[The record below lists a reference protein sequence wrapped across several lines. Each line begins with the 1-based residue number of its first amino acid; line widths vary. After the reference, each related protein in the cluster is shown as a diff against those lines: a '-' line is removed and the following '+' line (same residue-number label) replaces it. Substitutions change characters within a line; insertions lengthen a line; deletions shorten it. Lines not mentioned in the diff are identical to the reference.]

1 MHMSRY
7 LKIYPAK
14 NRPDHFLLYSTL
26 RLSAAIL
33 SGAALDHARK
43 GTLPDALR
51 DKLAHLGMLV
61 PDPDSEREQMRGL
74 LDRVNAKS
82 RRFTAMVVLNLDCN
96 LNCGYC
102 YEAEFRDGRYMSEAT
117 ADLLVEYLL
126 REQITRGFDAELSFY
141 GGEPLLSLD
150 LIRRISRPLKE
161 QAERHGV
168 DYRFSVVTN
177 GTLLNRRCAGELAE
191 LGLKGAKFTLDGPR
205 HIHDIERP
213 YASGAGSFD
222 AIVDN
227 IAAIWDLVPIQLGG
241 NFRSEN
247 YLHFPR
253 LLDQLV
259 ERGITKEK
267 IQSVLFTP
275 VTPKAG
281 CSERSSGCV
290 SSSAPWLVEA
300 QLYLR
305 EEILKRGFKTSKPKV
320 SACIVELEKN
330 LLVNCEGDFYK
341 CPALMGWDGFSIGN
355 LAEGI
360 GDFRASHAVG
370 NWRVDACLDCAYL
383 PLCFG
388 GCRFLNLLQDKTVSE
403 VDCRRDYFDAALERI
418 VEQDLAYTGTSGEA
432 GKVPPARGVSS
443 PAPSGAPA
451 SASC

>member
-1 MHMSRY
+1 MYLSRY

-26 RLSAAIL
+26 RLSAVIL
-33 SGAALDHARK
+33 SGAALDHARN

-61 PDPDSEREQMRGL
+61 PDPDIEREQMRGM

-102 YEAEFRDGRYMSEAT
+102 YEAEFRDGRYMSDAT

-126 REQITRGFDAELSFY
+126 REQITRGFDVELSFY
-141 GGEPLLSLD
+141 GGEPLMSLD
-150 LIRRISRPLKE
+150 LIRRISLPLKE

-177 GTLLNRRCAGELAE
+177 GTLLNRRCAEELAD
-191 LGLKGAKFTLDGPR
+191 LGLKGAKFTLDGPK
-205 HIHDIERP
+205 HIHNIERP

-241 NFRSEN
+241 NFRREN

-253 LLDQLV
+253 LLDQLI
-259 ERGITKEK
+259 ERGITGGM

-281 CSERSSGCV
+281 CSERSSGCANP
-290 SSSAPWLVEA
+290 SAPWLVDA

-305 EEILKRGFKTSKPKV
+305 EEILKRGFATSKPKV
-320 SACIVELEKN
+320 SACIVELENN
-330 LLVNCEGDFYK
+330 LLVSCEGEFYK

-355 LAEGI
+355 LTDGI
-360 GDFRASHAVG
+360 KDYRESHAVG
-370 NWRVDACLDCAYL
+370 NWRVDSCLECAYL

-388 GCRFLNLLQDKTVSE
+388 GCRFMNLLQDKTVGE
-403 VDCRRDYFDAALERI
+403 VDCRRDYFDAALQVI
-418 VEQDLAYTGTSGEA
+418 VEQDLSRAGNPGT
-432 GKVPPARGVSS
+432 ARTALSQRAIPS

-451 SASC
+451 SAFC